1 VSQTT
6 LSLYLADDHRLFR
19 AGLRLMLERMRD
31 IRIAGEADN
40 GLDALEGIRATRPD
54 LVLLDIS
61 MPGLN
66 GIEVTRRVKEQLPD
80 VRIII
85 LSMHSDRHFVLE
97 SLRAGA
103 DGYLLKDAGYEELVR
118 VVREVHQGRRAV
130 SAGIAGVLVDEV
142 LNPGG
147 NGESGPWRQL
157 TARERQVLQRLAEG
171 TGTREIAESLNL
183 SVKTVETHR
192 KQLMDKLDLHS
203 VAELTKYAI
212 REGLTQL

>member
-66 GIEVTRRVKEQLPD
+66 GIEVTRRVKETLPD

-147 NGESGPWRQL
+147 NGDSGPWRQL

-171 TGTREIAESLNL
+171 VGTREIAESLNL

>member
-1 VSQTT
+1 MSRTT

-40 GLDALEGIRATRPD
+40 GLDAQEGVRATVPD

-66 GIEVTRRVKEQLPD
+66 GIEVTRRLKEQLPD
-80 VRIII
+80 VRVIM

-103 DGYLLKDAGYEELVR
+103 DGYLLKDAGFEELVR

-147 NGESGPWRQL
+147 NGDNGPWRQL

-171 TGTREIAESLNL
+171 VGTREIAESLNL

>member
-1 VSQTT
+1 MSQTT

-66 GIEVTRRVKEQLPD
+66 GIEVTRRVKETLPD

-147 NGESGPWRQL
+147 NGDSGPWRQL

-171 TGTREIAESLNL
+171 VGTREIAESLNL